1 MGLFSWIREK
11 VERAVEAVK
20 DFFGLGS
27 RGSYSGSV
35 QETVDIDKVLNDFRD
50 SISPKA
56 EQREKEYMNIVLKK
70 FDDFIESRRYDYPE
84 LVSALAKKRNDVKSK
99 LSGIIIDH
107 INKRASVNDDE
118 FRGILE
124 MQPGDSKK
132 EKLEKQSQKFLL
144 EAETL
149 FEKNLQSEMDKLNK
163 ELSERFSEALE
174 EQDKQLKKRE
184 ADYQT
189 LLGKAERGQLDL
201 KDLEDKCIFAADAN
215 SCMAC
220 LFDQVECEK

>member
-118 FRGILE
+118 FRAILE

>member
-1 MGLFSWIREK
+1 
-11 VERAVEAVK
+11 
-20 DFFGLGS
+20 
-27 RGSYSGSV
+27 
-35 QETVDIDKVLNDFRD
+35 
-50 SISPKA
+50 
-56 EQREKEYMNIVLKK
+56 MNIVLKK

-118 FRGILE
+118 FRAILE